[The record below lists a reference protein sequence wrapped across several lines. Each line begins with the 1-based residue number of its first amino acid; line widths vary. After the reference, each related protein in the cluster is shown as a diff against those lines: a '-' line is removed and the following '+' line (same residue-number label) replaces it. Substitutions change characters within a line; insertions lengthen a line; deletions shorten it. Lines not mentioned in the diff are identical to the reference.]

1 MAKTTSDMGPNR
13 LFFKTRPD
21 VNGNT
26 LTLVID
32 VDNKLFARNRFW
44 PNSDFLTLGKQDFRK
59 LITKLWTTNF
69 EEVD

>member
-1 MAKTTSDMGPNR
+1 MAKTTSDMGFHR
-13 LFFKTRPD
+13 LCFKTRPD

-44 PNSDFLTLGKQDFRK
+44 ANDDFLTLGKQDFRK
-59 LITKLWTTNF
+59 LITRLWTANF
-69 EEVD
+69 EEVE